1 MYGERSE
8 KLKEGLV
15 LQCIILKNEF
25 KKHSECTADA
35 FPQLVKLCL
44 DYEDL
49 RVVAHFPSE
58 IVERTKR
65 ERT

>member
-1 MYGERSE
+1 MYGDRSE

-44 DYEDL
+44 DYE
-49 RVVAHFPSE
+49 
-58 IVERTKR
+58 
-65 ERT
+65 

>member
-1 MYGERSE
+1 MYGDRSE

-35 FPQLVKLCL
+35 FPQLVKLPR
-44 DYEDL
+44 L
-49 RVVAHFPSE
+49 RVVSHFPSE
-58 IVERTKR
+58 IAERTKR